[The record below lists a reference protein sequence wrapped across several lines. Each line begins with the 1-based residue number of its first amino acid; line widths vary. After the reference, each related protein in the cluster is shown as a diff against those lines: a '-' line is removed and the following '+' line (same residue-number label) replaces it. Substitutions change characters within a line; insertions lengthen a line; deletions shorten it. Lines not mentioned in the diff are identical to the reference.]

1 MEQEKRK
8 RTLWGIGGLALVA
21 VLGGAAAFGLVS
33 VNRARAASSQQP
45 VAFHGGPG
53 FMGYGPAGQAD
64 ETNLAQAL
72 GITVQQLQT
81 AEQKAFE
88 AAVQQALD
96 KGLITQNQADMLIL
110 RGGGFGR
117 GGMGG
122 ELFGQNSGIDY
133 QSLLATQ
140 LNITTTALQTALK
153 QAYTNQINQAVQSGN
168 LTQQQADL
176 ILGRYALQSYI
187 DPTALFAQALGITTD
202 QLQTYQNQG
211 MGLSQILTTVGK
223 TAVEVRDAEQAAYQA
238 AVQKAVTDGVI
249 TQAQADAVLNSGY
262 GFGYLP
268 GGFGFGE
275 HEGFG
280 GRGGRFGGGR
290 GGGMWG
296 PFGSPNSGQN
306 ANPNSTPNQT
316 TPQTPSTTPGAG
328 L

>member
-1 MEQEKRK
+1 MDQEKRK
-8 RTLWGIGGLALVA
+8 FTFLGLGGLVMAA
-21 VLGGAAAFGLVS
+21 VLVGAAAFGFIS
-33 VNRARAASSQQP
+33 VTRARAASSQQA

-53 FMGYGPAGQAD
+53 FMGFGPGGQAD

-81 AEQKAFE
+81 AEQKAFD
-88 AAVQQALD
+88 AAVQQALG

-110 RGGGFGR
+110 RGGRFGR
-117 GGMGG
+117 GEMNGNM
-122 ELFGQNSGIDY
+122 FGQNSGIDY

-140 LNITTTALQTALK
+140 LNITTTALQSAQE
-153 QAYTNQINQAVQSGN
+153 QAYTNQINQAVQDGT

-176 ILGRYALQSYI
+176 ILGRHALQSYL
-187 DPTALFAQALGITTD
+187 DPTALFAKALGITTD

-211 MGLSQILTTVGK
+211 MSISQILSAVGK
-223 TAVEVRDAEQAAYQA
+223 TAAEVRDAEQAAYQA
-238 AVQKAVTDGVI
+238 AVQQAVTDGTI
-249 TQAQADAVLNSGY
+249 TQAQANAALNSGY
-262 GFGYLP
+262 GFGFLP
-268 GGFGFGE
+268 GGFGG

-280 GRGGRFGGGR
+280 GRGGRFGGER
-290 GGGMWG
+290 GGGMWA
-296 PFGSPNSGQN
+296 PFGGPNSGQN

>member
-1 MEQEKRK
+1 MEKGK
-8 RTLWGIGGLALVA
+8 WKITLLGIGGLVLAALLV
-21 VLGGAAAFGLVS
+21 GAAAFGFTVVS
-33 VNRARAASSQQP
+33 RAQAASSQAP

-53 FMGYGPAGQAD
+53 FMGFGPAGQAD
-64 ETNLAQAL
+64 ETSLAQAL

-110 RGGGFGR
+110 RGGRFGH
-117 GGMGG
+117 GGMMGN
-122 ELFGQNSGIDY
+122 LFGQNSGIDY

-140 LNITTTALQTALK
+140 LNITTTALQSAQK
-153 QAYTNQINQAVQSGN
+153 QAFTNQINQAVQNGN

-176 ILGRYALQSYI
+176 ILGRYALQSYL
-187 DPTALFAQALGITTD
+187 DPTALFAKALGITTD

-211 MGLSQILTTVGK
+211 MSISQILSAVGK

-238 AVQKAVTDGVI
+238 AIQQAVTDGII

-262 GFGYLP
+262 GFNFLP
-268 GGFGFGE
+268 GGFGGR
-275 HEGFG
+275 EGFG
-280 GRGGRFGGGR
+280 GRGGHFGGR

-316 TPQTPSTTPGAG
+316 SPQTPSATPGAG

>member
-8 RTLWGIGGLALVA
+8 ITLLGLGGLALAALLVG
-21 VLGGAAAFGLVS
+21 VAAFGFMAVT
-33 VNRARAASSQQP
+33 RARAANSQQP

-96 KGLITQNQADMLIL
+96 KGLITQNQADMMIL

-117 GGMGG
+117 FGMEGN
-122 ELFGQNSGIDY
+122 LFGQNSGIDY

-140 LNITTTALQTALK
+140 LNITTTALQTAQK
-153 QAYTNQINQAVQSGN
+153 QAYTNQINQAVQNGT

-176 ILGRYALQSYI
+176 ILGRYALQSSI

-211 MGLSQILTTVGK
+211 MSLSQILTTVGK

-262 GFGYLP
+262 GFGYFP
-268 GGFGFGE
+268 GGFGLGE

-296 PFGSPNSGQN
+296 PFGNPNSGQN

-316 TPQTPSTTPGAG
+316 SPQTPSATPGAG

>member
-1 MEQEKRK
+1 MEQGKRK
-8 RTLWGIGGLALVA
+8 ITIWGLGGLALAA
-21 VLGGAAAFGLVS
+21 VLVGTAAFGFAFVK
-33 VNRARAASSQQP
+33 RALAASSQQP

-53 FMGYGPAGQAD
+53 FGPAGQAD

-81 AEQKAFE
+81 AEQKAFD
-88 AAVQQALD
+88 AAVQQAVD
-96 KGLITQNQADMLIL
+96 KSLITQNQADMLTL

-117 GGMGG
+117 IGMG
-122 ELFGQNSGIDY
+122 ENLFGQNSGIDY

-140 LNITTTALQTALK
+140 LNITTAALQSAQK
-153 QAYTNQINQAVQSGN
+153 QAYTNQINQAVQNGT

-176 ILGRYALQSYI
+176 ILGRYALQSYL
-187 DPTALFAQALGITTD
+187 DPTALFAQALGITTN
-202 QLQTYQNQG
+202 QLQTDQNQG
-211 MGLSQILTTVGK
+211 MTLSQILSAAGK

-238 AVQKAVTDGVI
+238 AIQQAVTDGVI
-249 TQAQADAVLNSGY
+249 TQAQATAVLNSGY

-268 GGFGFGE
+268 GGFGG

-280 GRGGRFGGGR
+280 GRDGRFGGGR
-290 GGGMWG
+290 GGMWG
-296 PFGSPNSGQN
+296 QFG
-306 ANPNSTPNQT
+306 NPNSTPNQT